1 MTTTVQGT
9 CHHDCPDSCGWTVT
23 VDNGVAVQLRGTKE
37 HPTSY
42 GELCPKVNHFLDR
55 VYSPERIVYPL
66 KRVGPKG
73 SGEFE
78 QVTWDEALTEIASR
92 LTEVIST
99 HGPEAVLPYY
109 DAGNQSL
116 LAMDG
121 IAHRF
126 FHQMGASKLIMAIC
140 GKSVGAGLSMTNGT
154 GLSVDAM
161 EIEHSRLIILWGT
174 NTHLT
179 NRHLWPVIERARAEG
194 ARLVVIDPIRTVTA
208 DQVDPSRGDMFIA
221 PRPGTDI
228 ALMLA
233 MMHIVIRDGLTDTE
247 WIAQHTHGYSELA
260 DHVAEWTPERAA
272 EICGITVDEIETLSH
287 LYGTIRPSMLRSLVG
302 PEHHENGAMFFRTLA
317 CLPALVGAWR
327 DRGGGISRSQGSWS
341 SQMINYSALN
351 LPELLAGRTPRSIN
365 MSRLGEALTTDQT
378 GADHAGI
385 DHGPGI
391 HALIVWSVN
400 PLVVVPNAELVRQG
414 LEREDLLCVVHEQ
427 FMTDSA
433 RYADYV
439 LPATTQIENL
449 DVVPP
454 WGHLWLGWNAPAIA
468 PLGES
473 VSNGELFR
481 RLATAM
487 GYTDP
492 RLQTDDRSLLIE
504 ALGSDVVNQ
513 LETNGWYKVPY
524 PEDGRPWSS
533 GGFPT
538 RTGKVEFVSEELRAL
553 GHPALPTFIA
563 PVESPL
569 GDPDLAQRF
578 PLSLL
583 TPKQHRRFMNASYA
597 HLPQHGPREGSP
609 YVELHPFDA
618 ETRGL
623 DHGDLAI
630 VHNDRASL
638 TLPVQISDRMRPGV
652 VAIPFGWWREHHLD
666 GQVANSLT
674 NDTLTDWGGGV
685 AYSDTL
691 VQIRPV

>member
-1 MTTTVQGT
+1 MISTVHGT

-23 VDNGVAVQLRGTKE
+23 VENGVAVQLRGTKE

-42 GELCPKVNHFLDR
+42 GELCPKVNHLLDR
-55 VYSPERIVYPL
+55 VYSPERILHPL
-66 KRVGPKG
+66 KRIGPKG

-78 QVTWDEALTEIASR
+78 QVTWDEALTGIAST
-92 LTEVIST
+92 LTDIIAT
-99 HGPEAVLPYY
+99 HGPEAVLPFY

-116 LAMDG
+116 LAMEG

-126 FHQMGASKLIMAIC
+126 FHHMGASKLIMAIC
-140 GKSVGAGLSMTNGT
+140 GKAVGAGISMTNGT

-161 EIEHSRLIILWGT
+161 EIEHSRLIVLWGT

-179 NRHLWPVIERARAEG
+179 NRHLWPVIERARAQG

-208 DQVDPSRGDMFIA
+208 QQVDLTRGDMFIA

-233 MMHIVIRDGLTDTE
+233 MMHILIRDDLTDAD
-247 WIAQHTHGYSELA
+247 WIAEHTHGYEELKL
-260 DHVAEWTPERAA
+260 HVADWTPERAS
-272 EICGITVDEIETLSH
+272 EICGITVAEIETLAH

-302 PEHHENGAMFFRTLA
+302 PEHHENGAMFYRTLA

-327 DRGGGISRSQGSWS
+327 DRGGGLSRSQGSWS

-351 LPELLAGRTPRSIN
+351 APELLAGRTPRSIN
-365 MSRLGEALTTDQT
+365 MSRLGEALTT
-378 GADHAGI
+378 
-385 DHGPGI
+385 GPTQDGPAL

-400 PLVVVPNAELVRQG
+400 PLVVVPNAELVREG
-414 LEREDLLCVVHEQ
+414 LLREDLLCVVHEQ
-427 FMTDSA
+427 FMTDTA

-473 VSNGELFR
+473 VSNPELFR

-487 GYTDP
+487 GYHDP
-492 RLQTDDRSLLIE
+492 RLQTQDRALLIE
-504 ALGSDVVNQ
+504 ALGAEVVEQ
-513 LETNGWYKVPY
+513 LEAEGWYKVEY
-524 PEDGRPWSS
+524 PEDGRPWAD

-538 RTGKVEFVSEELRAL
+538 STGKVEFVSEALRSL
-553 GHPALPTFIA
+553 GQPALPTFIA
-563 PVESPL
+563 PQESPL
-569 GDPDLAQRF
+569 GDRDLAQRF

-597 HLPQHGPREGSP
+597 HLPHHGPREGAP
-609 YVELHPFDA
+609 YVEMHPLDA
-618 ETRGL
+618 QTRGL
-623 DHGDLAI
+623 SEGDLA
-630 VHNDRASL
+630 VVFNDRGSL
-638 TLPVQISDRMRPGV
+638 DLPVQISDRLRLGV
-652 VAIPFGWWREHHLD
+652 VAIPFGWWRDHHLN

-691 VQIRPV
+691 VQIRPA

>member
-78 QVTWDEALTEIASR
+78 QVTWSEALTDIASR

-233 MMHIVIRDGLTDTE
+233 MMHIVIRDGLTDTD

-492 RLQTDDRSLLIE
+492 RLQTDDRTLLIE
-504 ALGSDVVNQ
+504 ALGSDVVHQ
-513 LETNGWYKVPY
+513 LETNGWYMVPY

-569 GDPDLAQRF
+569 GDPDLAQKF

>member
-1 MTTTVQGT
+1 VSLNRSPGT
-9 CHHDCPDSCGWTVT
+9 
-23 VDNGVAVQLRGTKE
+23 
-37 HPTSY
+37 
-42 GELCPKVNHFLDR
+42 
-55 VYSPERIVYPL
+55 
-66 KRVGPKG
+66 
-73 SGEFE
+73 
-78 QVTWDEALTEIASR
+78 EALTEIASR

-126 FHQMGASKLIMAIC
+126 FHQMGASKLLMAIC

-233 MMHIVIRDGLTDTE
+233 MMHIVIRDGLTDTD

-378 GADHAGI
+378 GTDHAGI

-492 RLQTDDRSLLIE
+492 RLQTDDRTLLIE
-504 ALGSDVVNQ
+504 ALGSDVVHQ
-513 LETNGWYKVPY
+513 LETDGWYKVPY

-569 GDPDLAQRF
+569 GDPDLAQKF

>member
-1 MTTTVQGT
+1 MASTVQGT

-23 VDNGVAVQLRGTKE
+23 VNNGVAVQLRGTKE

-42 GELCPKVNHFLDR
+42 GELCPKVNHLLER
-55 VYSPERIVYPL
+55 VYSPERILHPL

-73 SGEFE
+73 SGEFQ
-78 QVTWDEALTEIASR
+78 QVTWEEALTGIASQ
-92 LTEVIST
+92 LTSIIET

-140 GKSVGAGLSMTNGT
+140 GKSVGAGISMTNGT

-179 NRHLWPVIERARAEG
+179 NRHLWPVIERARAQG

-208 DQVDPSRGDMFIA
+208 QQVDPAQGDMFIA

-233 MMHIVIRDGLTDTE
+233 MMHILIRDSLTDTD
-247 WIAQHTHGYSELA
+247 WIAEHTHGYEELA
-260 DHVAEWTPERAA
+260 AHVADWTPVRAG
-272 EICGITVDEIETLSH
+272 EICGITVAEIETLAH

-302 PEHHENGAMFFRTLA
+302 PEHHENGAMFYRTLA

-327 DRGGGISRSQGSWS
+327 DRGGGLSRSQGSWS
-341 SQMINYSALN
+341 SQIINYSALN
-351 LPELLAGRTPRSIN
+351 APELLAGRDPRSIN
-365 MSRLGEALTTDQT
+365 MSRLGEALT
-378 GADHAGI
+378 AMPAEE
-385 DHGPGI
+385 GPAI

-400 PLVVVPNAELVRQG
+400 PLVVVPNADLVREG

-473 VSNGELFR
+473 VSNPELFR

-487 GYTDP
+487 GYTDE
-492 RLQTDDRSLLIE
+492 RFQTDDRTLLID
-504 ALGSDVVNQ
+504 ALGADVVQQ
-513 LETNGWYKVPY
+513 LETDGWYKVPY
-524 PEDGRPWSS
+524 PEDGRPWAQ
-533 GGFPT
+533 GNFPT
-538 RTGKVEFVSEELRAL
+538 RTGKVEFVSQTLASL
-553 GHPALPTFIA
+553 GQPSLPTFVA
-563 PVESPL
+563 PKESPL
-569 GDPDLAQRF
+569 GDPELARKY

-597 HLPQHGPREGSP
+597 HLPQHGPREGGP
-609 YVELHPFDA
+609 YVEMHPLDA
-618 ETRGL
+618 QTRGL
-623 DHGDLAI
+623 SEGDTAVI
-630 VHNDRASL
+630 HNQRASL
-638 TLPVQISDRMRPGV
+638 TLPVQISDRLRPGV
-652 VAIPFGWWREHHLD
+652 VAIPFGWWREHHPD
-666 GQVANSLT
+666 GQIANSLT
-674 NDTLTDWGGGV
+674 SDTLTDWGGGV

-691 VQIRPV
+691 VQIRPA

>member
-23 VDNGVAVQLRGTKE
+23 VDDGVAVQLRGTKE

-42 GELCPKVNHFLDR
+42 GELCPKVNHLLER
-55 VYSPERIVYPL
+55 VYSPERIVHPL

-78 QVTWDEALTEIASR
+78 RVTWEEALTGIASR
-92 LTEVIST
+92 LTEIIDT
-99 HGPEAVLPYY
+99 HGPEAVLPFY

-121 IAHRF
+121 ITHRF
-126 FHQMGASKLIMAIC
+126 FHHMGASRLIMAIC
-140 GKSVGAGLSMTNGT
+140 GKAVGAGVSMTNGT

-174 NTHLT
+174 NTLLT
-179 NRHLWPVIERARAEG
+179 NRHLWPVIERARDQG
-194 ARLVVIDPIRTVTA
+194 ARLIVIDPIRTVTA
-208 DQVDPSRGDMFIA
+208 QQVDPARGDMFIA

-228 ALMLA
+228 AMMLA
-233 MMHIVIRDGLTDTE
+233 MMHVLIRDGLTDTE
-247 WIAQHTHGYSELA
+247 WIAEHTHGYAELA
-260 DHVAEWTPERAA
+260 EHVAEWTPTRAA
-272 EICGITVDEIETLSH
+272 EICGITSTEIETLAH

-302 PEHHENGAMFFRTLA
+302 PEHHENGAMFYRTLA

-327 DRGGGISRSQGSWS
+327 DRGGGLSRSQGSWS
-341 SQMINYSALN
+341 AQMINYTALN
-351 LPELLAGRTPRSIN
+351 APDLLAGRTPRHIN
-365 MSRLGEALTTDQT
+365 MSRLGEALASD
-378 GADHAGI
+378 GRGDSE
-385 DHGPGI
+385 GPPL

-400 PLVVVPNAELVRQG
+400 PLVVVPNAELVRRG

-473 VSNGELFR
+473 VSNPELFR
-481 RLATAM
+481 RLSTAM

-492 RLQTDDRSLLIE
+492 RLQTDDRTLLIE
-504 ALGSDVVNQ
+504 ALGADVVHQ
-513 LETNGWYKVPY
+513 LETDGWYKVPY

-538 RTGKVEFVSEELRAL
+538 RTGKVEFVSEDLRAQ
-553 GHPALPTFIA
+553 GQPALPTFIA
-563 PVESPL
+563 PSESPL
-569 GDPDLAQRF
+569 GNPELARKY
-578 PLSLL
+578 PLTLL
-583 TPKQHRRFMNASYA
+583 TPKQHLRFMNASYA
-597 HLPQHGPREGSP
+597 HLPHHGPREGAP
-609 YVELHPFDA
+609 YVELNPLDA
-618 ETRGL
+618 RTRGL
-623 DHGDLAI
+623 SAGDLAV

-638 TLPVQISDRMRPGV
+638 TVPVQISDRLRPGV
-652 VAIPFGWWREHHLD
+652 VAIPFGWWRGHHMD
-666 GQVANSLT
+666 GKVANSLT

-691 VQIRPV
+691 VQIWPV

>member
-1 MTTTVQGT
+1 MTTTTARGI

-23 VDNGVAVQLRGTKE
+23 VEDGVAVQLRGTKE

-42 GELCPKVNHFLDR
+42 GELCPKINHFLDR
-55 VYSPERIVYPL
+55 VYSPQRILHPL
-66 KRVGPKG
+66 RRVGPKG

-78 QVTWDEALTEIASR
+78 QVTWDEALTDIAAR
-92 LTEVIST
+92 LHKIIDT
-99 HGPEAVLPYY
+99 HGPEAVLPFY

-126 FHQMGASKLIMAIC
+126 LHQMGASKLLMAIC
-140 GKSVGAGLSMTNGT
+140 GKAVGAGLSMTNGS
-154 GLSVDAM
+154 GLSVDPM
-161 EIEHSRLIILWGT
+161 EIEHSQLIILWGT

-179 NRHLWPVIERARAEG
+179 NRHLWPVIERARARG
-194 ARLVVIDPIRTVTA
+194 ARLIVIDPIRTATA
-208 DQVDPSRGDMFIA
+208 DQIDPARGDMFIA

-233 MMHIVIRDGLTDTE
+233 MMHVLIRDGLTDNE
-247 WIAQHTHGYSELA
+247 WIDAHTLGYQELA
-260 DHVAEWTPERAA
+260 AHVATWDPARAA
-272 EICGITVDEIETLSH
+272 EICGITVEEIETLSH

-327 DRGGGISRSQGSWS
+327 DRGGGLSRSVGSWS
-341 SQMINYSALN
+341 TQITDLEALN
-351 LPELLAGRTPRSIN
+351 APDLLAGRNPRQIN
-365 MSRLGEALTTDQT
+365 MSRLGEALTTIQDPPVQ
-378 GADHAGI
+378 
-385 DHGPGI
+385 
-391 HALIVWSVN
+391 ALIVWSVN
-400 PLVVVPNAELVRQG
+400 PLVVVPNAELVRRG
-414 LEREDLLCVVHEQ
+414 LARDDLLCVVHEQ

-433 RYADYV
+433 KYADYV

-454 WGHLWLGWNAPAIA
+454 WGHLWLGWNEPAIA

-473 VSNGELFR
+473 VSNPELFR

-492 RLQTDDRSLLIE
+492 RLQTDDRSLIVE
-504 ALGSDVVNQ
+504 ALGKEVVQ
-513 LETNGWYKVPY
+513 SLETDGWYKVPY
-524 PEDGRPWSS
+524 PQDGRPWNE

-538 RTGKVEFVSEELRAL
+538 RSGKVEFVSQDLVAL
-553 GHPALPTFIA
+553 GQPALPTFV
-563 PVESPL
+563 PPTESPL
-569 GDPDLAQRF
+569 GDPELARRY

-597 HLPQHGPREGSP
+597 HLPHHGPREGGP
-609 YVELHPFDA
+609 YVELHPSDA
-618 ETRGL
+618 SCRGL
-623 DHGDLAI
+623 TAGDMAV
-630 VHNDRASL
+630 VHNDRSSL
-638 TLPVQISDRMRPGV
+638 TLPVQISDRLRPGV
-652 VAIPFGWWREHHLD
+652 VAIPFGWWREHHVD
-666 GQVANSLT
+666 GQIANSLT

-691 VQIRPV
+691 VQIRPA